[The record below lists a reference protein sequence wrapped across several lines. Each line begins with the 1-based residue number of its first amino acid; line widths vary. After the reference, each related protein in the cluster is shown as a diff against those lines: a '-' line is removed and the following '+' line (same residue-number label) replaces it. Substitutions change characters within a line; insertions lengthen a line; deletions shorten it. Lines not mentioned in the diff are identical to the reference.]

1 MESGLVRRKA
11 SWSPL
16 RSLGL
21 SSESTDEGLS
31 YADMKEKRRSFSEEG
46 FNSNR

>member
-1 MESGLVRRKA
+1 MESGLEWRKA
-11 SWSPL
+11 SWSSL

-21 SSESTDEGLS
+21 SSESSDESLS
-31 YADMKEKRRSFSEEG
+31 YADMKENGRSFSEEG